1 MAPAVL
7 IFSKRV
13 WDELSREDQAV
24 IRSAAR
30 ESVTHMRK
38 LWDDYEASSRK
49 TVTTAGGEIVGDVDR
64 KSFADAL
71 VPLYPTMIAEP
82 KLRDTVRRIQ
92 SEE

>member
-13 WDELSREDQAV
+13 WDGLSRDEQAL
-24 IRSAAR
+24 IRGAAR
-30 ESVTHMRK
+30 ESVSHMRR
-38 LWDDYEASSRK
+38 LWDDYEATSRK
-49 TVTTAGGEIVGDVDR
+49 TVETAGGEIVTDVDR

-71 VPLYPTMIAEP
+71 VPLYPTMVEEP

-92 SEE
+92 AEE